1 MSVRVCV
8 GVCVQKGWLCACER
22 ESMGGKDV
30 RECLSVRMGECVGN

>member
-1 MSVRVCV
+1 MRECVWVFVCKR
-8 GVCVQKGWLCACER
+8 GGCVLVR